1 MHFLDVKPWRYAGQ
15 LSTIFY
21 DKGKHEEIRKRIPR
35 VRLEKEEE
43 MFLSLLLNFRS
54 LRNQLPYPK
63 GQDCEQPSIS
73 HLELIIIITTYL
85 GLLIYF
91 TTFLSMLYSTGSNT
105 TNPMW
110 EEIIIPILQIRPVR
124 PRVAN

>member
-1 MHFLDVKPWRYAGQ
+1 MEIHWT
-15 LSTIFY
+15 STIFY

-43 MFLSLLLNFRS
+43 MFLSLLLNFMS

-73 HLELIIIITTYL
+73 HLGLIIIITAYL

-91 TTFLSMLYSTGSNT
+91 TTFLSVLYSIGSNT
-105 TNPMW
+105 TNLIW
-110 EEIIIPILQIRPVR
+110 GDIIIPILQVRAVR
-124 PRVAN
+124 PRLANWLPPSPKGS